1 MGIYKKDKKIKHKNN
16 IFQIIIR
23 DDNKMG
29 FLKVTT
35 DGDNTKYEMP
45 SAIEFLKLSS
55 FVNVENRIKF

>member
-1 MGIYKKDKKIKHKNN
+1 
-16 IFQIIIR
+16 
-23 DDNKMG
+23 MG